1 MSINE
6 SSKPLPVS
14 LTNCCSLC
22 RWLRFSIWIT
32 FLIRRKE
39 NDSYELEHGSHELDD
54 NSGEERPESIQDGG
68 VVDLQQRSTR
78 SQGGEQIEAEPGG
91 ARTF

>member
-1 MSINE
+1 MIRTNWNMAATSWTTI
-6 SSKPLPVS
+6 PV
-14 LTNCCSLC
+14 
-22 RWLRFSIWIT
+22 
-32 FLIRRKE
+32 KK
-39 NDSYELEHGSHELDD
+39 
-54 NSGEERPESIQDGG
+54 RPESIQDGG